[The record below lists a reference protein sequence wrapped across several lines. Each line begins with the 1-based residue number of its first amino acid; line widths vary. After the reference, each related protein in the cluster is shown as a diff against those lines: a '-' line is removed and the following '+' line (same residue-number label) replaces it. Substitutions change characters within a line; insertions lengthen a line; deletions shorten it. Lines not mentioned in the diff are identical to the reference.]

1 MEGHSLEWNGIEK
14 VKTVSIEV
22 LLFPFLPFRLLNHTL
37 AAVQGHLSTKEIL
50 TKYRLHI
57 FVTIIFLITLLFV
70 SLGWYYRDK
79 TREED
84 LSNLKIFI
92 DPRNRILTL
101 SDHQDE
107 VRT

>member
-1 MEGHSLEWNGIEK
+1 MSK
-14 VKTVSIEV
+14 
-22 LLFPFLPFRLLNHTL
+22 
-37 AAVQGHLSTKEIL
+37 KEIL

-57 FVTIIFLITLLFV
+57 FVALIFLTTLLFV

-84 LSNLKIFI
+84 LSNQKIFL

-101 SDHQDE
+101 SDHHGE
-107 VRT
+107 VGWVT